1 MHYIRYVNSGKDCRD
16 AQKIC
21 YALHDVHLAARMSRA
36 FLNKIKQYGL
46 LLEMGERWNYDNCY
60 YDVQIIVCNVDWF
73 LSV

>member
-1 MHYIRYVNSGKDCRD
+1 MYYIRYVNSGKDCRD
-16 AQKIC
+16 AQKNMLCI
-21 YALHDVHLAARMSRA
+21 ARRA

-73 LSV
+73 LPV